1 MPRLTGARGA
11 ASYEYIRQ
19 DSEAHPLTYSRR
31 IRDRAEQRMTARA
44 PVQVTNQI
52 LVKENATWGCGNVLI
67 GHGAPE
73 TAKME
78 R

>member
-1 MPRLTGARGA
+1 
-11 ASYEYIRQ
+11 
-19 DSEAHPLTYSRR
+19 
-31 IRDRAEQRMTARA
+31 MTARA

>member
-1 MPRLTGARGA
+1 
-11 ASYEYIRQ
+11 
-19 DSEAHPLTYSRR
+19 
-31 IRDRAEQRMTARA
+31 MTARA

-73 TAKME
+73 AAKME